1 MGALEGLKGSRYVY
15 DEELCVSVKLP
26 TCSRS
31 SGNPHGLFIY
41 GGLAVHVTQSGTP
54 SWNLGG
60 KGNLGKGRKP
70 SFCEKDR
77 AWPWGLE
84 WG

>member
-31 SGNPHGLFIY
+31 SGDPHGFSSTEGWLCTSHSL
-41 GGLAVHVTQSGTP
+41 GLHHGT
-54 SWNLGG
+54 WV
-60 KGNLGKGRKP
+60 GR
-70 SFCEKDR
+70 
-77 AWPWGLE
+77 GT
-84 WG
+84 